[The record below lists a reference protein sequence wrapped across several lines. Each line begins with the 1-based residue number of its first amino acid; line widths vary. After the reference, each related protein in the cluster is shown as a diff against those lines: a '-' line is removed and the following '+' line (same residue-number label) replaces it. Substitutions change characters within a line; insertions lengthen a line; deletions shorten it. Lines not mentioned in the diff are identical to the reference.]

1 MGIMQV
7 SIEFASSILILFI
20 LVFMSGIVFH
30 LKNKK
35 QEKNSELKIES
46 DKIIFLTPDRSAEFY
61 LKITNESN
69 YDKDL
74 YILIDEETV
83 PKGWSI
89 HFLETNFLLKPKQ
102 SIKIEGYLSTAEK
115 IVGTNEKSIKLYIYS
130 IDPDHRIDKTILVRT
145 STHSIEGLEKWRTG
159 WENLI
164 DYINNFH
171 ENLDQK
177 VSENLFGAY
186 RVCENFVDIY
196 QEFSSEYSEVM
207 LEEEKEEFMKKLKHC
222 CSVIDENIKTSE
234 HSSNFH
240 D

>member
-1 MGIMQV
+1 MGI
-7 SIEFASSILILFI
+7 SIEFASTILTLFI
-20 LVFMSGIVFH
+20 LVFASGIVFH

-35 QEKNSELKIES
+35 EKNSELKIEI
-46 DKIIFLTPDRSAEFY
+46 DKVIFVTPDRSAEFY

-69 YDKDL
+69 YHRDL
-74 YILIDEETV
+74 YILVDEETV
-83 PKGWSI
+83 PKGWI
-89 HFLETNFLLKPKQ
+89 LHFLETNLSLEPKQ
-102 SIKIEGYLSTAEK
+102 SIKIEGYLGVSEK
-115 IVGTNEKSIKLYIYS
+115 IVGTNEKNIKIHMYS
-130 IDPDHRIDKTILVRT
+130 IDSDHRVDKTILVRT

-159 WENLI
+159 WEDLI

-177 VSENLFGAY
+177 ISKDIFGAY

-207 LEEEKEEFMKKLKHC
+207 LEEEKEDFMKKLKHC

-234 HSSNFH
+234 HSSSSHN
-240 D
+240 